1 MPEYILQGETL
12 RIPGENKI
20 AYGFYGGA
28 DAFNRP
34 TPGVTTLILEEGV
47 EVIGKNAFSNYPD
60 LKSVVFPQTLTRI
73 EENGFKDCVSLEEVV
88 LPDSVTFIGV
98 CAFWCC
104 TSLRTL
110 ELPKNLQ
117 TMRCSA
123 FYGCSSIESVRS
135 PKSLTV
141 IEDGVFQN
149 CSGITSVEIPEG
161 VEVIEDF
168 SFADTHLKTLS
179 FPSSIK
185 KVGHCVFPTDAII
198 FLPPNA
204 QFEGQEHLLTKMVQP
219 GDFPT
224 MDDIPE
230 APSEETSEEA
240 HEAAHEEDTPTQ
252 EDCRENGFPTSSS
265 GGTLQCPR
273 CRSTSISERRVHR
286 LFSVIKALALF
297 LTPPLFLLGF
307 IGKNRTEYTC
317 NVCGQKWDKRPGKL
331 SFDNI
336 VEWFMYI

>member
-1 MPEYILQGETL
+1 MSEYILQGEIL
-12 RIPGENKI
+12 RIPGENKV
-20 AYGFYGGA
+20 AYGLYCGA

-47 EVIGKNAFSNYPD
+47 EVVGKNAFSNYPD
-60 LKSVVFPQTLTRI
+60 LKSIVFPQTLTRI

-123 FYGCSSIESVRS
+123 FYGCSAIESVRI
-135 PKSLTV
+135 PGSLTF

-168 SFADTHLKTLS
+168 SFADTGLKTLS

-185 KVGHCVFPTDAII
+185 KVGRCVFPTDAII
-198 FLPPNA
+198 FLPPDA
-204 QFEGQEHLLTKMVQP
+204 QFEGQEHLLTKMVNP

-224 MDDIPE
+224 IDDIPE
-230 APSEETSEEA
+230 EAPEGTHNESL
-240 HEAAHEEDTPTQ
+240 EEDTFAQ
-252 EDCRENGFPTSSS
+252 EEDTGNGFPTSSS
-265 GGTLQCPR
+265 GETLQCPR
-273 CRSTSISERRVHR
+273 CRSTNISEQRVHR

-297 LTPPLFLLGF
+297 LLPPLFLLGF

-317 NVCGQKWDKRPGKL
+317 NTCGQKWDKRPGKL
-331 SFDNI
+331 SFDTI
-336 VEWFMYI
+336 GEWFMYI